1 MKKILLAAA
10 LTACA
15 APVFAEPSVLLKV
28 TGRLTNSSCTPTVG
42 NGGGVNY
49 GEVALNTLSATSVN
63 QLGQQS
69 VDLNIHCAS
78 ATKVS
83 WNFADN
89 HPDSVANIEVSDA
102 NLSGAAV
109 TAGTANRLYGVGKT
123 AGGVNIGNFAIYVK
137 TDSVVSDSNPVDVL
151 YMTNNDKAWA
161 KTTTGEG
168 VGANIRDYTVATQ
181 GTAAPLAFIDATFPL
196 VTSLAVQD
204 TTTLAITDN
213 TDIKGQLTISLRYL

>member
-15 APVFAEPSVLLKV
+15 APVFAAPSVVLKV
-28 TGRLTNSSCTPTVG
+28 TARLTNSSCTPTIG
-42 NGGGVNY
+42 NGGGVSY
-49 GEVALNTLSATSVN
+49 GEIALDTLSATSVN
-63 QLGQQS
+63 QLGKQN
-69 VDLNIHCAS
+69 VDLAIHCAS

-89 HPDSVANIEVSDA
+89 YSDSVANIDVADA
-102 NLSGAAV
+102 NNSGAAV
-109 TAGTANRLYGVGKT
+109 TASTTNRLYGVGKT
-123 AGGVNIGNFAIYVK
+123 AGGVNIGNFAMFVK
-137 TDSVVSDSNPVDVL
+137 ADSVVSDGNSVDVL
-151 YMTNNDKAWA
+151 YMTNNDKSWA
-161 KTTTGEG
+161 QTTTGEG
-168 VGANIRDYTVATQ
+168 IGSNVRDYTVATK
-181 GTAAPLAFIDATFPL
+181 GTTAPLAFVDATFPL